1 MGKGRPARTPSEVE
15 RSTHQEG
22 QGAAG
27 GRRCLETEPGD
38 AVTVIE
44 NTAGQG
50 GAVGETLEDLAALL
64 ELIDAGP
71 RTSVCLDTCHLFA
84 AGYDFRSEEA
94 WAELWEE
101 FERKG
106 GLAHLR
112 AFHLN
117 DAKKPLGC
125 RVDRHEAL
133 GEGRIGT
140 GTFGRLAGDLRIH
153 GIPAFLETPGGGEV
167 WSREV
172 AMLRKFRA
180 EAEMEGS

>member
-1 MGKGRPARTPSEVE
+1 MVY
-15 RSTHQEG
+15 
-22 QGAAG
+22 
-27 GRRCLETEPGD
+27 
-38 AVTVIE
+38 VIE

-50 GAVGETLEDLAALL
+50 RMVGETLEDLAALL
-64 ELIDAGP
+64 ELIGAGP
-71 RTSVCLDTCHLFA
+71 RAGICLDTCHLFA
-84 AGYDFRSEEA
+84 GEHDFRSEEA

-106 GLAHLR
+106 SLAHLR

-117 DAKKPLGC
+117 DAKEPLGS

-140 GTFGRLAGDLRIH
+140 GTFERPARDLRFR
-153 GIPAFLETPGGGEV
+153 GIPMFLETPGGGELS
-167 WSREV
+167 SRKV
-172 AMLRKFRA
+172 AMMRMFRA

>member
-22 QGAAG
+22 HGAAG
-27 GRRCLETEPGD
+27 GPRCLETEPGD

-44 NTAGQG
+44 NPAGQG
-50 GAVGETLEDLAALL
+50 SKVGETLEDLAALL

-71 RTSVCLDTCHLFA
+71 RTGVCLDTGHLFA

-94 WAELWEE
+94 RAELWEQ

-106 GLAHLR
+106 GRAHLR
-112 AFHLN
+112 AFHVN
-117 DAKKPLGC
+117 DAKGPHVS
-125 RVDRHEAL
+125 RVDRHEAQ
-133 GEGRIGT
+133 GEGCIGT
-140 GTFGRLAGDLRIH
+140 GNFERVARDPRFR
-153 GIPAFLETPGGGEV
+153 GIPMFLGTPGGGEV